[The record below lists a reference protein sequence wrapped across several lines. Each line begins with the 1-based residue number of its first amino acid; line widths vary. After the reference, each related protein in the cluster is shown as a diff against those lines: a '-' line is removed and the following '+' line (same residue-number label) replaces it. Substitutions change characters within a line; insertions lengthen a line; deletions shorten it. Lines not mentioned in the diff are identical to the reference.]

1 MNDDTNVILD
11 FVKIRVDQ
19 KYSRATM
26 TIGKELLR
34 LVGIQGKEKYKFEYY
49 KDTGE
54 ILLTPLKPS
63 GLGE

>member
-1 MNDDTNVILD
+1 MNEHTDTNIILD

-26 TIGKELLR
+26 TIGKELLK
-34 LVGIQGKEKYKFEYY
+34 LVGIKGKQNYKFEYY

-54 ILLTPLKPS
+54 IILTPLKHS
-63 GLGE
+63 G